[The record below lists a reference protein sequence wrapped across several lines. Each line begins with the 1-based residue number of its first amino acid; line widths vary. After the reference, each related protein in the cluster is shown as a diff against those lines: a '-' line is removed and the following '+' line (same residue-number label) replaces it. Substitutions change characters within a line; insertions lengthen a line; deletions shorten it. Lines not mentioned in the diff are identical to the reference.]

1 MPNTDIVHEF
11 KCGICE
17 EEFEGKGNS
26 AEPYAPGI
34 CCDDC
39 NNMYVLPA
47 RHSQMTMILDGA
59 EEKNS

>member
-17 EEFEGKGNS
+17 EEFAGQGNS
-26 AEPYAPGI
+26 AEPGMPGR

-39 NNMYVLPA
+39 HDQYVVPV
-47 RHSQMTMILDGA
+47 RSKQGVMNLDA
-59 EEKNS
+59 